1 MRLTS
6 LEVNEARYNESKDT
20 FDTKHSNSITKS
32 KYLVAK
38 IEIQMERLQK
48 PPLKRDFAYFM
59 KIGLNSSGIN
69 LHRLKVGY
77 DLLMQKLV

>member
-1 MRLTS
+1 M
-6 LEVNEARYNESKDT
+6 K
-20 FDTKHSNSITKS
+20 
-32 KYLVAK
+32 
-38 IEIQMERLQK
+38 RLQK

-69 LHRLKVGY
+69 PHRLKVGR